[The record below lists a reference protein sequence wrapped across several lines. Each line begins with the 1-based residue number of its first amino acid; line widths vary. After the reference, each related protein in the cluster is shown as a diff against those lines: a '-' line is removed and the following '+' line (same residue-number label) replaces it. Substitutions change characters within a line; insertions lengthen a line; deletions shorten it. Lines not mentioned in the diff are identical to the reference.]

1 VRKGYTVIELMITV
15 GIVGLLAAIALPGF
29 AKFQA
34 RSKQSEAKVN
44 LKAMFTAQKAF
55 LGETDRFSTLTSELG
70 FSPERNNRYAYFTGQ
85 GGSQE
90 DRSTGTPAPPLPDTT
105 AIQFDSFRYLD
116 AAIFNATMI
125 NGEPTVSPCDLTLP
139 GIHTLGGGAG
149 GGGGGG
155 HSGEGGGGSGN
166 GNDGGGSVGPPVW
179 TGMAQGQID
188 TDGTLDLWSIS
199 SGPRNASASAGCA
212 SGGAAN
218 PSGEP
223 LVETNDVTN

>member
-1 VRKGYTVIELMITV
+1 MRRGFTVIELMITV
-15 GIVGLLAAIALPGF
+15 GIAGLLAAVALPNF
-29 AKFQA
+29 ARFQA

-55 LGETDRFSTLTSELG
+55 VSERDRFSTLAAEMG

-90 DRSTGTPAPPLPDTT
+90 DRSTATPAAPLPDST

-116 AAIFNATMI
+116 PAIFNAARI
-125 NGEPTVSPCDLTLP
+125 NGEPTLSPCDLALP
-139 GIHTLGGGAG
+139 GIQALGGAA
-149 GGGGGG
+149 GGGGG
-155 HSGEGGGGSGN
+155 HSGPGGGDGDV
-166 GNDGGGSVGPPVW
+166 DGGSAGPPIW

-188 TDGTLDLWSIS
+188 IDDTLDLWSIS
-199 SGPRNASASAGCA
+199 TEPRSVSATAGCA
-212 SGGAAN
+212 SAGAAN

-223 LVETNDVTN
+223 LVETNDAIN

>member
-1 VRKGYTVIELMITV
+1 VRRGFTVIELMITV
-15 GIVGLLAAIALPGF
+15 GIVGLLAAIALPNF
-29 AKFQA
+29 ARFQA

-44 LKAMFTAQKAF
+44 LKAMFTAQRAF
-55 LGETDRFSTLTSELG
+55 ASERDRFSTLVGEMG
-70 FSPERNNRYAYFTGQ
+70 FFPERNNRYAYFTGL

-90 DRSTGTPAPPLPDTT
+90 DRSTATPPASAPDGT

-116 AAIFNATMI
+116 PAIFNATRI
-125 NGEPTVSPCDLTLP
+125 NAEPAVSPCVLGLP
-139 GIHTLGGGAG
+139 GIHSLG

-155 HSGEGGGGSGN
+155 GGGGNSGPGGGDGN
-166 GNDGGGSVGPPVW
+166 GGAASAGPPIW

-188 TDGTLDLWSIS
+188 TDDTLDLWSIS
-199 SGPRNASASAGCA
+199 SDTRSVSATAACASA
-212 SGGAAN
+212 GAAN

>member
-1 VRKGYTVIELMITV
+1 MITV
-15 GIVGLLAAIALPGF
+15 GIAGLLAAIALPNF
-29 AKFQA
+29 ARYQA

-55 LGETDRFSTLTSELG
+55 VSERDRFSTLAAEMG

-90 DRSTGTPAPPLPDTT
+90 DRSTATPAAPLPDST

-116 AAIFNATMI
+116 PAIFNAARI
-125 NGEPTVSPCDLTLP
+125 NGEPTLSPCDLTLP
-139 GIHTLGGGAG
+139 GIHVLGG

-155 HSGEGGGGSGN
+155 HSGRGGGDGDV
-166 GNDGGGSVGPPVW
+166 DGGSAGPPIW

-188 TDGTLDLWSIS
+188 IDDTLDLWSIS
-199 SGPRNASASAGCA
+199 SDARSVSATTACASA
-212 SGGAAN
+212 GAAN

-223 LVETNDVTN
+223 LVETNDAIN